1 MRAQVVFIQV
11 GDEVLPCLA
20 LEAVVAS
27 QIHSGKLKA
36 RFVSCCRQVGSWEGW
51 NRKGGGE
58 GGEAMQQKWI
68 ATEEGL
74 TSGEQIVPN
83 HAWSEEGGTCHI
95 QLQIAKLLLEIDSA
109 PQSNTQSLMLS
120 L

>member
-20 LEAVVAS
+20 LAAVVAS

-36 RFVSCCRQVGSWEGW
+36 RFVSCCRQVGSWDG
-51 NRKGGGE
+51 RGE
-58 GGEAMQQKWI
+58 GGRGGPCSQQKWI

-74 TSGEQIVPN
+74 TSGEQIVSN
-83 HAWSEEGGTCHI
+83 HAWSEAGYVRGTYWGPLYGSHVVW
-95 QLQIAKLLLEIDSA
+95 
-109 PQSNTQSLMLS
+109 
-120 L
+120 